1 MITRE
6 LSIETKVILFVI
18 FASIFRAIY
27 VSGLNLMPDEAYY
40 FLWSKHLAFSYFDH
54 PPMIAYLFA
63 LFNLIISHQEFVVR
77 LVSILLMAFTSVYA
91 FLLAKELFDR
101 RTALYYIFFLNI
113 TPLFMGSSIIATPDT
128 PMTFFLT
135 GASYYFYLAVKR
147 EDVRFW
153 LLSGIFVGLSLLSK
167 YIAVLIY
174 PSFLLYLLLKENRKW
189 LKKKILYLS
198 FLISVIIFL
207 PVILWNYAHNWVSFG
222 FQLGH
227 GLGGKFPNWKRF
239 GEFIGGQAGI
249 VSPILFVLFLT
260 SILYLLVRWRRVSLQ
275 DKFLFVLASV
285 PFFFFLASSLQ
296 KKVEANWPAFAYLPG
311 ILLVMSYYRQRLAH
325 KKWGQ
330 ILWRT
335 NWILTGLIL
344 SILLIHIYIPFLGI
358 KKDRTDEFFG
368 WDSLGDEVSKL
379 QKENPTFLLAANRHQ
394 IASEIEFYSG
404 NRVACFNLDSRPNQ
418 YDLWQDKT
426 SFKEKNFLFFDKQE
440 YPAQA
445 IANTFKRLEFLKA
458 IPLKRKDKTT
468 GQIFVYRAYNYN

>member
-1 MITRE
+1 MMTRE
-6 LSIETKVILFVI
+6 FSIETKAILFVI
-18 FASIFRAIY
+18 FASIFRLIY

-54 PPMIAYLFA
+54 PPMLAYLFA
-63 LFNLIISHQEFVVR
+63 LFNLITDNQEFVVR
-77 LVSILLMAFTSVYA
+77 LVTTLLMAFTSVYA

-101 RTALYYIFFLNI
+101 RTALYYILFLNI

-128 PMTFFLT
+128 PMIFFLT

-147 EDVRFW
+147 GNVRFW
-153 LLSGIFVGLSLLSK
+153 LLTGIFAGASLLSK
-167 YIAVLIY
+167 YTAVLIY
-174 PSFLLYLLLKENRKW
+174 PSFLLYLSLKENRKW
-189 LKKKILYLS
+189 LKKKMLYLS

-207 PVILWNYAHNWVSFG
+207 PVVLWNYAHNWVSFG
-222 FQLGH
+222 FQLSH
-227 GLGGKFPNWKRF
+227 GLGGNFPNWKRF

-249 VSPILFVLFLT
+249 VSPILFALFLT
-260 SILYLLVRWRRVSLQ
+260 SIFYLLVRWRQASLQ
-275 DKFLFVLASV
+275 DKFLFSLASV

-311 ILLVMSYYRQRLAH
+311 ILLVMSYYQQRLAH
-325 KKWGQ
+325 KKWGR

-368 WDSLGDEVSKL
+368 WDRLGNEVSIL

-394 IASEIEFYSG
+394 IAGPIEFYSG
-404 NRVACFNLDSRPNQ
+404 KRIVCFNLDSRPNQ
-418 YDLWQDKT
+418 YDLWQEQT
-426 SFKEKNFLFFDKQE
+426 SFKGKNFLFFDKRA
-440 YPAQA
+440 YPKQA
-445 IANTFKRLEFLKA
+445 ITDTFERLEFFKI
-458 IPLKRKDKTT
+458 IPLKRKDKTI